1 MAVGDTTV
9 DPLAATAVPFSVTVV
24 ALVVD
29 QVTVLDCPAWIDVGE
44 AETVAVGTG
53 AVVVDVEVDGL
64 VGEEGDDG
72 EPEDG
77 ELGED
82 GLDNGALVEG
92 GGDVTV
98 TVVETIVVPAAFVA
112 VRK

>member
-24 ALVVD
+24 AFVVD
-29 QVTVLDCPAWIDVGE
+29 QVTVLDCPAWTDVGN
-44 AETVAVGTG
+44 AETLAVGTD
-53 AVVVDVEVDGL
+53 AVGVDVEGGGV
-64 VGEEGDDG
+64 VGEDGDDG

-77 ELGED
+77 ELGD
-82 GLDNGALVEG
+82 G
-92 GGDVTV
+92 GGDDTV
-98 TVVETIVVPAAFVA
+98 TVAETIVVPTAFVA